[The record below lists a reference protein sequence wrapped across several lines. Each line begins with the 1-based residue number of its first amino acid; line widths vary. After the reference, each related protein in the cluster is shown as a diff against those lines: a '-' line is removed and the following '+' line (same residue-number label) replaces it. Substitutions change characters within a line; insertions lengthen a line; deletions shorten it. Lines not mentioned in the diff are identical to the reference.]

1 MCTVTLNIDEAQVRR
16 VNPSLTDKESINR
29 WAQQQMDNLIEDL
42 VDEDRFAREHLKPYT
57 IEELHERIVAAE
69 ADFAA
74 GRFIDDD
81 DVWRE
86 YDEER
91 AREKAALAGQVK

>member
-1 MCTVTLNIDEAQVRR
+1 MCTVTLNINEAQIRR
-16 VNPSLTDKESINR
+16 INPSLTDKASINR
-29 WAQQQMDNLIEDL
+29 WAQRLMDNLIDNLTAED
-42 VDEDRFAREHLKPYT
+42 DDYSLKPYT
-57 IEELHERIVAAE
+57 MEEIHAMLDEAE

-74 GRFIDDD
+74 GRFVDDD

-91 AREKAALAGQVK
+91 AREKKLEMAEAV

>member
-1 MCTVTLNIDEAQVRR
+1 MCTVTLNINEAQIRR
-16 VNPSLTDKESINR
+16 INPSLTDKESINR
-29 WAQQQMDNLIEDL
+29 WAQRLMDNLIDNLTAED
-42 VDEDRFAREHLKPYT
+42 DDYSLKPYT
-57 IEELHERIVAAE
+57 MEEINAMLDEAE

-91 AREKAALAGQVK
+91 AREKKLEMAEAV